1 MTFIKVDG
9 ININYKLEGTGKPV
23 ILLHG
28 WGQNIEMMDFIFNHL
43 KDNFRVLSYD
53 FAGHGR
59 SEEPLEPWGVKEYTD
74 NLSKLIKEFNMDNP
88 ILIGHSFGC
97 RVAITYASSNKVNK
111 MILTG
116 AAGIKPKRGLDY
128 KLRVSTFKT
137 LKKVV
142 NLTGSTKLK
151 ESLSNKFG
159 SSDYKITTGVMRE
172 SFVKI
177 VNDDVSD
184 ILSDVTCPTLLV
196 WGELDEAVDLSMAR
210 IMEEKMKDA
219 ALVIFEKDDHFA
231 YYHQWQR
238 FNLVI
243 DAMLEKDRI

>member
-142 NLTGSTKLK
+142 NLTGSAKLK

-159 SSDYKITTGVMRE
+159 SSDYKNTTGVMRE

>member
-159 SSDYKITTGVMRE
+159 SSDYKNTTGVMRE

>member
-1 MTFIKVDG
+1 
-9 ININYKLEGTGKPV
+9 
-23 ILLHG
+23 
-28 WGQNIEMMDFIFNHL
+28 
-43 KDNFRVLSYD
+43 
-53 FAGHGR
+53 
-59 SEEPLEPWGVKEYTD
+59 
-74 NLSKLIKEFNMDNP
+74 MDNP

-159 SSDYKITTGVMRE
+159 SSDYKNTTGVMRE

>member
-28 WGQNIEMMDFIFNHL
+28 WGQNIEMMEFIFNHL

-159 SSDYKITTGVMRE
+159 SSDYKNTTGVMRE

>member
-43 KDNFRVLSYD
+43 KDNLRVLSYD

-159 SSDYKITTGVMRE
+159 SSDYKNTTGVMRE